1 MLLWLITLVNIP
13 GRLRVQVLL
22 LLGLLVA
29 SRLIDK
35 TRLLISHL
43 IISRCLR
50 IKVSSR
56 LLLLL
61 LLLGIVRIEIVIRH
75 GDI

>member
-61 LLLGIVRIEIVIRH
+61 LGIVRIEIVIRH

>member
-61 LLLGIVRIEIVIRH
+61 LLGIVRIKIVIRH

>member
-22 LLGLLVA
+22 LLGLLVT

-61 LLLGIVRIEIVIRH
+61 LGIVRIEIVIRH